1 MKLTSEQEMLDFGK
15 DFATSLKNRTNT
27 PVVIELIGD
36 IGAGKTTFTR
46 GLAKGLNISSPVTS
60 PSFTISKSYA
70 LPTGGRLI
78 HYDFYR
84 IPDPGLMREDLNE
97 NLISPNNIII
107 VEWGNSIAN
116 TLPDNRIKISIHRLD
131 DNSREIIFEDNSNCT
146 TTSDSEPI
154 PSKSPSTKNIASP
167 ASNRP
172 SQLSLYLDT
181 STPTTVLKIND
192 TEYSYTF
199 ANALAEQ
206 LLGFM
211 RDHLAK
217 HDKTFG
223 DITDITFM
231 SGPGSFTGLRIG
243 AAIVN
248 TLASELHIPLYD
260 HRGHQHQII
269 IPDYGRPANISQP
282 RK

>member
-15 DFATSLKNRTNT
+15 DFAGSLKHHADI
-27 PVVIELIGD
+27 PIVIELIGD

-84 IPDPGLMREDLNE
+84 IPDPGLMREDLEE

-116 TLPDNRIKISIHRLD
+116 ILPDNRIKISIHRLD
-131 DNSREIIFEDNSNCT
+131 DGSREVTLENNTHHAPTKSKKHNHSKTPATNSSN
-146 TTSDSEPI
+146 TSI
-154 PSKSPSTKNIASP
+154 GNHT
-167 ASNRP
+167 

-181 STPTTVLKIND
+181 STPTTILKIND
-192 TEYSYTF
+192 SEYTYTF
-199 ANALAEQ
+199 ANDLAEK
-206 LLGFM
+206 LLGFI
-211 RDHLAK
+211 RDCLDK
-217 HDKTFG
+217 HNKSFS

-248 TLASELHIPLYD
+248 TLASELSIPLYD
-260 HRGHQHQII
+260 HHGKKRQII
-269 IPDYGRPANISQP
+269 IPHYGRPANISKP